1 MFRQSDDAG
10 AVDVDVRVSIYRLKY
25 SVDAGIVAHHNDHLR
40 VLQLTAWKMI
50 SMAALGGTG
59 LEAQFG
65 RS

>member
-1 MFRQSDDAG
+1 MFRQYDDAG
-10 AVDVDVRVSIYRLKY
+10 AVDVDVRVSIRLKY
-25 SVDAGIVAHHNDHLR
+25 SVGARIVAIHNDRLH

-50 SMAALGGTG
+50 SMAALDGTG